1 MNVCMVAYTSDR
13 LTCCCCTF
21 ALSTSTCNCGTL
33 GKYVGA
39 TAAISGRFL
48 QAAMYLL
55 RFCVRN
61 ERSLLPERSSR
72 IIVTP
77 PEVPTPGID
86 GGGKAN
92 PIPSSTP
99 RIVRFR
105 LPRIAVY
112 CSSGFVL
119 SAQSLR
125 AMKQTGLDGFCQ

>member
-1 MNVCMVAYTSDR
+1 MNACMVTYTSDR

-21 ALSTSTCNCGTL
+21 VLSTSTYNCGTL
-33 GKYVGA
+33 GRYVGA
-39 TAAISGRFL
+39 TPAISGRFL

-99 RIVRFR
+99 RLGR
-105 LPRIAVY
+105 LKLARMALY

-119 SAQSLR
+119 SAQSLSV
-125 AMKQTGLDGFCQ
+125 MKKTVL